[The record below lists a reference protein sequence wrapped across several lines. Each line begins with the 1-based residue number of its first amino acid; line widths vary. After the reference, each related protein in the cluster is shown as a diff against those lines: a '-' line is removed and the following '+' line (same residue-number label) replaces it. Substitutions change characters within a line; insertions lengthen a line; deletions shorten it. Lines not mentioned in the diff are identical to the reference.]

1 MFDDDDLTAK
11 MIDLYQHE
19 RLTLREIGER
29 LQVSKQAVHYRLRTV
44 GLQLRPKKEARQLDR
59 KTVIRMYRDEKLP
72 AYKIAKKLRASYK
85 TVVNVLELYGIE
97 RRSQSSAIRR
107 FPELDNL
114 KVGESVEVPKGQI
127 KNPHINY
134 YCAASVRGIR
144 LSVKNCESR
153 LATDHAKGISRT
165 LKS

>member
-1 MFDDDDLTAK
+1 
-11 MIDLYQHE
+11 
-19 RLTLREIGER
+19 
-29 LQVSKQAVHYRLRTV
+29 
-44 GLQLRPKKEARQLDR
+44 
-59 KTVIRMYRDEKLP
+59 MYRDEKLP
-72 AYKIAKKLRASYK
+72 AYKIAKKLRVSYK
-85 TVVNVLELYGIE
+85 TVVSVLELYGIE

-144 LSVKNCESR
+144 LSVKTVGPDVLR
-153 LATDHAKGISRT
+153 ITRKA
-165 LKS
+165 